1 MSRRPASASEPR
13 RKAREFAAKRRIRAG
28 RIHFARACQIQ
39 RGPRGACPVG
49 KGGKNVLMLDNAL
62 AMVDNVVAMK
72 LGL

>member
-1 MSRRPASASEPR
+1 MSRPASVSEPR

-28 RIHFARACQIQ
+28 RIHFARAFKVR

-49 KGGKNVLMLDNAL
+49 NGGKDVLMLDNAL
-62 AMVDNVVAMK
+62 AMLDNVVAMK